1 MEIPPDAIEKVTNP
15 EVYLTPREKT
25 ALAVTFKMR
34 PEPARLSP
42 TLEAQLFSLFLNGQD
57 CVKIAQM
64 NPGITLGQ
72 IVRARVESQ
81 WDLKR
86 FEHVEAL
93 LKDARDRLQ
102 QTTLE
107 SVDFVAAQI
116 AAAHKL
122 YGEKVKRYLQTG
134 NEKDLGGFSIHGW
147 KAYNDAIELLKKLTG
162 QDGTKQKVSG
172 EIVHKHE
179 VTVPA
184 ANRALT
190 TVEATSVIKK
200 NLAKKA
206 PSVKKD
212 EEDDE

>member
-1 MEIPPDAIEKVTNP
+1 MEFPDAIERVTNP
-15 EVYLTPREKT
+15 DVYLTDREKS
-25 ALAVTFKMR
+25 ALAVVVKMR

-42 TLEAQLFSLFLNGQD
+42 SLEAQLFSLFLNGQD

-72 IVRARVESQ
+72 IVRARVEGQ
-81 WDLKR
+81 WDVKR
-86 FEHVEAL
+86 WEHTESL
-93 LKDARDRLQ
+93 LKDARNRLQ

-107 SVDFVAAQI
+107 SVDFVASQI

-134 NEKDLGGFSIHGW
+134 NEEDLGGFSIHGW
-147 KAYNDAIELLKKLTG
+147 KNYNEAIELLKKLTG

-179 VTVPA
+179 VSSMPA

-200 NLAKKA
+200 NLAKKV
-206 PSVKKD
+206 PSTKK